1 MNRLKLFGLLALLLS
16 QAVEVSAASLDAVGK
31 FDKYGNE
38 AGCKFMATSE
48 VAEDMTFLT
57 AEGWG
62 TYAMLCRFVEVTPA
76 GNLTRVATAICA
88 HEGEETQTIDM
99 LRLEKDPN
107 GADAWTIYNSAG
119 DDWGKVSRCP

>member
-16 QAVEVSAASLDAVGK
+16 QAVETSAATLDIIG
-31 FDKYGNE
+31 KYGNA

-48 VAEDMTFLT
+48 IAEDMTFLT
-57 AEGWG
+57 PEGWG
-62 TYAMLCRFVEVTPA
+62 SYAMLCRFVEVTPA
-76 GNLTRVATAICA
+76 GDLTRVATTICA